1 MFPSSSGRRRSGK
14 PLIFNDPLTGKEFKI
29 PAGEPCFQVGSLK
42 EASAGGY
49 LNEKDEAAMWAART
63 NLQRGYVL
71 LWIRGAL
78 RGVSP
83 ESLALEPEARPP
95 AVCLECHAA

>member
-1 MFPSSSGRRRSGK
+1 MSTSPFGRRRSCK
-14 PLIFNDPLTGKEFKI
+14 PLIFNDPVTGKEFEI
-29 PAGEPCFQVGSLK
+29 PAGETVIMVSSLK
-42 EASAGGY
+42 DASAAGY

-78 RGVSP
+78 RGVHP
-83 ESLALEPEARPP
+83 ESLEPASQALPSAESLNGNVA
-95 AVCLECHAA
+95 

>member
-14 PLIFNDPLTGKEFKI
+14 PLIFNDPLTGKEFEI

-42 EASAGGY
+42 EASAAGY

-78 RGVSP
+78 RGVPP
-83 ESLALEPEARPP
+83 ESLALEPEARLP
-95 AVCLECHAA
+95 AVRLECHAA